1 MSSQKWETNQSEPK
15 HSDMYRWDLSS
26 TEDVKIRPW
35 NRGVCHILVA
45 LERVPGTFTKEMII
59 ELHPVGAELQMGG
72 EKVLQD
78 SLGEWVGDL
87 AQW

>member
-1 MSSQKWETNQSEPK
+1 M
-15 HSDMYRWDLSS
+15 
-26 TEDVKIRPW
+26 
-35 NRGVCHILVA
+35 A
-45 LERVPGTFTKEMII
+45 LERVLGTFTKEMII

-72 EKVLQD
+72 GKALQD